1 MRKDL
6 DINFEFNEIFQ
17 EFLNSKHLIQCLD
30 CEMKKCALNYH
41 KSIDFVFNKFLD
53 IREKKIYI
61 ILQTNCFRKSL
72 SGLNNFEK
80 QLLKDFY
87 VRNKTIFYCVEN
99 YNLSIRTLFRRKS
112 ILIKKILKKYY
123 FELSLI
129 GIEHKNFK
137 GVVNRRKGWGI

>member
-17 EFLNSKHLIQCLD
+17 EFLNSKHIIRCLD
-30 CEMKKCALNYH
+30 CEMKKCALNCH

-53 IREKKIYI
+53 IREKKRYI
-61 ILQTNCFRKSL
+61 LLQTNCFRKSL
-72 SGLNNFEK
+72 SGLNDFEK

-99 YNLSIRTLFRRKS
+99 YNLSIRTLFLRKS
-112 ILIKKILKKYY
+112 KLIKKILKRYY
-123 FELSLI
+123 SQLSLM
-129 GIEHKNFK
+129 GIEHKKLKDVINASF
-137 GVVNRRKGWGI
+137 VF